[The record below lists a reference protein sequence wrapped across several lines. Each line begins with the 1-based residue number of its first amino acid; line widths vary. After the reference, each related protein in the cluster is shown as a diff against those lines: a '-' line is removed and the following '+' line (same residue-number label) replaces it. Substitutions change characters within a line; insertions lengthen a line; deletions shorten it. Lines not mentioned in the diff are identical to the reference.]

1 MIVIK
6 LTGGM
11 GNQMFQ
17 YACGRALA
25 IKNNVQL
32 KLDLSFYEH
41 NFKKSGATPRKYE
54 LGIFGIDRKL
64 SSKEMVLIKILKTLG
79 SFIPYNSFYKEIIEK
94 NPYLADTPF
103 PIGQNLYIS
112 GYFQSENYF
121 SEIKEIIKS
130 DFTFSSL
137 IHFNSQLYD
146 RILLK
151 ENSVGVLVRRD
162 DFISSN
168 LDQTVDLNYFK
179 RAFNEIKSKLSNPF
193 FFVFTIGDTDWSKN
207 LLKFDDNIEI
217 VENDTVEMQG
227 FDKMRLMS
235 LCKHNII
242 ANSSFGW
249 WSAWLNENPNKIVI
263 YPEKWHYD
271 DDVNTEILRDRFP
284 KDWIKI

>member
-1 MIVIK
+1 
-6 LTGGM
+6 
-11 GNQMFQ
+11 
-17 YACGRALA
+17 
-25 IKNNVQL
+25 
-32 KLDLSFYEH
+32 
-41 NFKKSGATPRKYE
+41 
-54 LGIFGIDRKL
+54 
-64 SSKEMVLIKILKTLG
+64 
-79 SFIPYNSFYKEIIEK
+79 
-94 NPYLADTPF
+94 
-103 PIGQNLYIS
+103 
-112 GYFQSENYF
+112 
-121 SEIKEIIKS
+121 
-130 DFTFSSL
+130 
-137 IHFNSQLYD
+137 
-146 RILLK
+146 LLK